1 MYIEA
6 ILVSM
11 TRTERQTAKRTIL
24 VRELELRWHG
34 RKVLAVCKYPLAF
47 RLNCFDVGDTLA
59 LWVTSRTERYRSEL
73 SGEMEYFTENYVE
86 EISIEKSKFFGE

>member
-11 TRTERQTAKRTIL
+11 KTCFRKTEKRIIKM
-24 VRELELRWHG
+24 RELELNWHG

-47 RLNCFDVGDTLA
+47 QLSHFYVGDTLSLHLTA
-59 LWVTSRTERYRSEL
+59 KTERYISEL
-73 SGEMEYFTENYVE
+73 SGELEYFTENYVE
-86 EISIEKSKFFGE
+86 EISMEKSKFFGE